1 MGVLQRIALCYGLAA
16 LLVYYTRLR
25 GVVVFS
31 IVALLGYWALLNYF
45 GSNGDPYSLAH
56 NAVTHFD
63 IWVMG
68 SVHLYMGEGVPFEPE
83 GLLSTLPATV
93 NVLAGYMVGRYI
105 QKNGS
110 SLKSVLLLLLV
121 GALFIFVG
129 FLWDDIFPINKKI
142 WTSSYVLA
150 TVGISTCC
158 LSALMYIIEVASF
171 RNWTYF
177 FEVFGKNPLILY
189 VLSGILVRIMSVIFI
204 AGVTSKQ
211 WVFESFFVDTF
222 PSKWDSFLFALTFT
236 ALIWMIG
243 YVMDKKSIYIKV

>member
-1 MGVLQRIALCYGLAA
+1 
-16 LLVYYTRLR
+16 
-25 GVVVFS
+25 
-31 IVALLGYWALLNYF
+31 
-45 GSNGDPYSLAH
+45 
-56 NAVTHFD
+56 
-63 IWVMG
+63 
-68 SVHLYMGEGVPFEPE
+68 MGEGVPFEPE

-110 SLKSVLLLLLV
+110 TMKSVLLLLLV

-129 FLWDDIFPINKKI
+129 FLWDTIFPINKKI

-158 LSALMYIIEVASF
+158 LSALMYIIEVASL

-189 VLSGILVRIMSVIFI
+189 VLSGILVRIMLVIFI

-211 WVFESFFVDTF
+211 WVFESFFVDNF
-222 PSKWDSFLFALTFT
+222 PPKWDSLLFALVFT

-243 YVMDKKSIYIKV
+243 YVMDKKRIYIKV